1 MSEGGEQAT
10 VPSPIALYANR
21 MVSALQA
28 LAASDDPNLTFS
40 RLIDSLGRNSH
51 RLLILLFSLLN
62 MLPGPP
68 GFGGTIAWTTFA
80 IALAMAM
87 NWPIRLPGFIANR
100 KLPLDLLLKLSERA
114 AWAAGYAARISRPR
128 LRWLTG
134 AAATLPYGIFV
145 MFISVVMTI
154 PIPFINAIPNVGL
167 CIMSFSMLNRD
178 GLGML
183 AGLVVCLLGLAV
195 AAAVLYGAFELG
207 MAAFGG
213 VA

>member
-195 AAAVLYGAFELG
+195 AAAALYGAFELG
-207 MAAFGG
+207 MAVFGG